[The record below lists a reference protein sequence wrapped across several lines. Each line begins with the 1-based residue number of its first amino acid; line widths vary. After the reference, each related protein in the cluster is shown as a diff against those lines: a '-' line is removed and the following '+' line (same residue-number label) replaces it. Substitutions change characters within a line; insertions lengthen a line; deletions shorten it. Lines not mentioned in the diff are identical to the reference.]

1 MNETVRLLQ
10 EVLRNARTGESGV
23 EQLLLRAEE
32 PEMRR
37 ELTWARDGYQ
47 RVVSNAESALQAAGG
62 RPEPLSAMARAGM
75 WMGMQINTL
84 ADKSDDHLAEIFIQ
98 GATMGV
104 IEMTRALNA
113 WEDADPDARGLAS
126 DFVTWQ
132 QEAIERQKAF
142 LASPSHA

>member
-1 MNETVRLLQ
+1 
-10 EVLRNARTGESGV
+10 
-23 EQLLLRAEE
+23 
-32 PEMRR
+32 MRR

>member
-62 RPEPLSAMARAGM
+62 RPEPLSAMARAGL
-75 WMGMQINTL
+75 WMGM
-84 ADKSDDHLAEIFIQ
+84 HLAEIFIQ